1 MRAQSLQVIESK
13 VVTKGALV
21 GTTLKRILMIMEY
34 LGDPF
39 AYNIKI
45 LSLLLMLLRMWT
57 L

>member
-13 VVTKGALV
+13 VVTKGVLV

-39 AYNIKI
+39 PYNIKI